1 MEVLDGVLA
10 YRLLNNVNLPDK
22 KIQLVPATVNK
33 IKYKIRKEQL
43 KKVLLD
49 FHLKNEVER
58 KQQN

>member
-10 YRLLNNVNLPDK
+10 YRSLNNVNLPDK